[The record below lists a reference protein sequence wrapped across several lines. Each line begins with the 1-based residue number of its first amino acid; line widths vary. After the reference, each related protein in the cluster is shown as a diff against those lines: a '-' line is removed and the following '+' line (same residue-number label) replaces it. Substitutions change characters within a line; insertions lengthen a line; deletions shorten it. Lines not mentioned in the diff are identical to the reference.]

1 MEHGVKLAIEILK
14 KIIRRPSRSPHNAKF
29 GHFTLLFCSGRI
41 EIYKD
46 L

>member
-1 MEHGVKLAIEILK
+1 MERSVKLEIEILK
-14 KIIRRPSRSPHNAKF
+14 ISLSRPRFPENAEF

-41 EIYKD
+41 EIYKY